1 MTELFDSYRS
11 NYRDVVQS
19 SIDFSGLPH
28 SFFMRAKADLL
39 RELIARRLGPEK
51 PAMLD
56 VGCGVGS
63 FHPLLRGMVGRLSG
77 IDVSSAS
84 IAQARADN
92 RDVDYRAFDGRSFP
106 FDDASF
112 DLVTAICVLHHVA
125 PAEWTNFISEMRR
138 VVRPRGADLRHRAQS
153 AQSADPPCRCALR
166 IRPRRRL
173 ARRRQGAEVD
183 GGRRLARDRRALFP
197 AVALGGEAR
206 APASRGALS
215 NVPLGA
221 QYAAFGTLTIPVQG
235 AHFLADMVAGGAIGL
250 VAIMVSGV
258 VVRKGNFLNFRLG
271 NWERRQQN
279 IKPATVV
286 LEP

>member
-39 RELIARRLGPEK
+39 RELIARRLGSEK

-106 FDDASF
+106 FDDAGF

-125 PAEWTNFISEMRR
+125 PAEWAHFMNEMRR
-138 VVRPRGADLRHRAQS
+138 VVRPGGLICVIEHN
-153 AQSADPPCRCALR
+153 PLNPLT
-166 IRPRRRL
+166 RL
-173 ARRRQGAEVD
+173 AVARCEFDHDAVLLGAGKARKLMAAGGLHEIGARYFLLLPWDATPARRVEGA
-183 GGRRLARDRRALFP
+183 F
-197 AVALGGEAR
+197 
-206 APASRGALS
+206 S

-221 QYAAFGTLTIPVQG
+221 QYATFGI
-235 AHFLADMVAGGAIGL
+235 A
-250 VAIMVSGV
+250 
-258 VVRKGNFLNFRLG
+258 
-271 NWERRQQN
+271 
-279 IKPATVV
+279 
-286 LEP
+286 

>member
-1 MTELFDSYRS
+1 MTGLFDSYRS

-63 FHPLLRGMVGRLSG
+63 FHPLLRGMIGRLSG

-92 RDVDYRAFDGRSFP
+92 RGVDYRDFDGGRFP
-106 FDDASF
+106 FEDGGF
-112 DLVTAICVLHHVA
+112 DLVAAICVLHHVA
-125 PAEWTNFISEMRR
+125 PAQWSHFMNEMRR
-138 VVRPRGADLRHRAQS
+138 VVRPGGLICVIEHNPLNPLTRLAVARCEFDRDAVLLGAGEARKLMAAGGLREIGARYFLLLPWEA
-153 AQSADPPCRCALR
+153 
-166 IRPRRRL
+166 RL
-173 ARRRQGAEVD
+173 ARSVE
-183 GGRRLARDRRALFP
+183 
-197 AVALGGEAR
+197 
-206 APASRGALS
+206 GALS

-221 QYAAFGTLTIPVQG
+221 QYAAYGT
-235 AHFLADMVAGGAIGL
+235 A
-250 VAIMVSGV
+250 
-258 VVRKGNFLNFRLG
+258 
-271 NWERRQQN
+271 
-279 IKPATVV
+279 
-286 LEP
+286 

>member
-63 FHPLLRGMVGRLSG
+63 FHPLLRGMIGRLSG

-92 RDVDYRAFDGRSFP
+92 GDVDYQAFDGRSFP
-106 FDDASF
+106 FDDSGF

-125 PAEWTNFISEMRR
+125 PTEWAHFINEMRR
-138 VVRPRGADLRHRAQS
+138 VVRPGGLICVIEHN
-153 AQSADPPCRCALR
+153 PLNPLT
-166 IRPRRRL
+166 RL
-173 ARRRQGAEVD
+173 AVARCEFDRDAILLGAGKARKLMAAGGLREIGSRYFLLLPWDANPARRVEGA
-183 GGRRLARDRRALFP
+183 F
-197 AVALGGEAR
+197 
-206 APASRGALS
+206 S
-215 NVPLGA
+215 NLPLGA
-221 QYAAFGTLTIPVQG
+221 QYASFGT
-235 AHFLADMVAGGAIGL
+235 A
-250 VAIMVSGV
+250 
-258 VVRKGNFLNFRLG
+258 
-271 NWERRQQN
+271 
-279 IKPATVV
+279 
-286 LEP
+286 